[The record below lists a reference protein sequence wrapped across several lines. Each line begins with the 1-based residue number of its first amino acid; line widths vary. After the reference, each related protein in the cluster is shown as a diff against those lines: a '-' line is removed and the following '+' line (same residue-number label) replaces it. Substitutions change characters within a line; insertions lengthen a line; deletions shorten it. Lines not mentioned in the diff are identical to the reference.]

1 MTNER
6 VLLARQDN
14 NGDVLLTGPAVRAV
28 AAKAQNVTFLA
39 GPRGRAAAHLLPGV
53 DEVLIEH
60 ASWIDAEPQPIEPGK
75 VYAFIDTINSR
86 SFDRAIIFTSFHQSP
101 LPLALLLRIAGI
113 PMIAAISDDYPGNLL
128 DIRHRM
134 RDDIHEVERDL
145 SLVAQLGYSLPEHD
159 DRRLHIE
166 RAEGQATWPW
176 RNGEYVVV
184 HPGATVPA
192 RAWSAEKNAALV
204 RALSVGGR
212 TVVVTG
218 GNEEFS
224 LARYVAGNT
233 SGVYNACGLTTFPQF
248 AAIIAGAHAV
258 ICGNTAAAHVAA
270 AVQTPVISLFPPTI
284 PAVRFRPWMVP
295 HVLLGVQDIAC
306 RGCRAR
312 VCPFE
317 AQPCLDRISVDDVLA
332 ALHHLTGTHSPVPA

>member
-1 MTNER
+1 MNER

-28 AAKAQNVTFLA
+28 AAKAPNVTFLA
-39 GPRGRAAAHLLPGV
+39 GPRGRAAAQLLPGV

-60 ASWIDAEPQPIEPGK
+60 ASWIDAEPQPVEPAR
-75 VYAFIDTINSR
+75 VDAFIDIVKSR
-86 SFDRAIIFTSFHQSP
+86 GFDRAIIFTSFHQSP

-113 PMIAAISDDYPGNLL
+113 PIIAAISDDYPGSLL
-128 DIRHRM
+128 DIRHRVS
-134 RDDIHEVERDL
+134 DDIHEVERDL
-145 SLVAQLGYSLPEHD
+145 SLVEQLGYTLPDHD
-159 DRRLHIE
+159 DRRLHIQ

-176 RNGEYVVV
+176 RNREYVVV

-192 RAWSAEKNAALV
+192 RAWSADKNAALV
-204 RALSVGGR
+204 RALSVAGQ

-224 LARYVAGNT
+224 LARYVAGNAPK
-233 SGVYNACGLTTFPQF
+233 VYNACGRTTFQQF
-248 AAIIAGAHAV
+248 AAIIADAQAV

-270 AVQTPVISLFPPTI
+270 AVQTPVVSLFPPTI
-284 PAVRFRPWMVP
+284 PAVRFCPWMVP

-306 RGCRAR
+306 RGCRAH

-317 AQPCLDRISVDDVLA
+317 AQPCLDRVSVDDVLD
-332 ALHHLTGTHSPVPA
+332 ALHHLTAAPTPVPA